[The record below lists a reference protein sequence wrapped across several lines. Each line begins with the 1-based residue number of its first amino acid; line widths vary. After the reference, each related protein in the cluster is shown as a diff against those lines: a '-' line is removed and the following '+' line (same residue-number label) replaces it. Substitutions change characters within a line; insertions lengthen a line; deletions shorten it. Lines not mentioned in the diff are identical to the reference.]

1 MQCAR
6 PRRNQT
12 MKPDPGPPSRSI
24 IGALVAW
31 GNRVRY
37 VALSGLLHMIILVV
51 MSGTVLYRHYA
62 DPPDF
67 TAGREGLITDDVPIP
82 VPEQEA
88 MQVQN
93 PDLSRTAAT
102 ATAAASSANT
112 AASASA
118 QTAAITTASAT
129 PNNFSMASIATPEIA
144 INIKPVMP
152 GVLPGSMDVS
162 MGLSKGQATRIAAF
176 TGGWARGGRSGMGQP
191 LKSRAFDFTAY
202 LAKYAGGDWDSTV
215 WLDGDSVRGGSLH
228 NLLYIISR
236 MSHKKIRANPQP
248 VPLDLSS
255 DEIFQ
260 KKPPFIW
267 FTGHRDF
274 VLTDIEVLNL
284 GEYLRSGGCIWGDSS
299 LPGQRSRFDIA
310 FRREMLRLLPE
321 IKNQN
326 WEPLPPNHPIYSNTY
341 YSEIKG
347 VVPGINFYDEPIYG
361 LKGFAGELAV
371 IYTANDYGDMW
382 QFGIDEKG
390 EFDLSRDEKRRFVAI
405 NEPMWHRR
413 NLYFRN
419 VEPKPLMDTYKFGT
433 NIIIHL
439 ITRWESHLRFTPTVT
454 SNP

>member
-1 MQCAR
+1 MN
-6 PRRNQT
+6 PE
-12 MKPDPGPPSRSI
+12 PDPHSPGGSSV
-24 IGALVAW
+24 IGLLVAW
-31 GNRVRY
+31 ASRVRF
-37 VALSGLLHMIILVV
+37 VAFSGLLHAIIIVV
-51 MSGTVLYRHYA
+51 LSGTVLYRHYA

-67 TAGREGLITDDVPIP
+67 SAGDGGLVTDDVPLP
-82 VPEQEA
+82 VPEMQA
-88 MQVQN
+88 MEIQN
-93 PDLSRTAAT
+93 PNLSQTATASASAASTAAT
-102 ATAAASSANT
+102 AVPNAAQMAT
-112 AASASA
+112 VTTTSAS
-118 QTAAITTASAT
+118 
-129 PNNFSMASIATPEIA
+129 PNNFSMASLSSPEVNLNLKPSTAGMSQTATT
-144 INIKPVMP
+144 V
-152 GVLPGSMDVS
+152 GV
-162 MGLSKGQATRIAAF
+162 GLSKGQATRIAAF
-176 TGGWARGGRSGMGQP
+176 TGGWARGGRGAMGQP
-191 LKSRAFDFTAY
+191 LKSRAFEFTAY

-215 WLDGDSVRGGSLH
+215 WLDGETVRGGSLH
-228 NLLYIISR
+228 NLLYIMSR
-236 MSHKKIRANPQP
+236 MSHKKIHANPEP
-248 VPLDLSS
+248 IPLDLTS

-274 VLTDIEVLNL
+274 VLTDQEVVNL

-321 IKNQN
+321 VTNQK
-326 WEPLPPNHPIYSNTY
+326 WEPLPATHPIYTNTY

-347 VVPGINFYDEPIYG
+347 VVPGMNFYHEPIYG
-361 LKGFAGELAV
+361 LKGFANEIAI

-419 VEPKPLMDTYKFGT
+419 VETKPLMDTYKFGT

-439 ITRWESHLRFTPTVT
+439 LTRWEAHVRFAPTVT